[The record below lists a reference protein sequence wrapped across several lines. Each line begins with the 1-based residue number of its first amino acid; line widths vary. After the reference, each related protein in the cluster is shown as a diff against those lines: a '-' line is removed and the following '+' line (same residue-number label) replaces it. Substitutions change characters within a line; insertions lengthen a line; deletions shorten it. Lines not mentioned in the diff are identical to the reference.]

1 MSKTIADLLLDIVTA
16 VRELPEEAQ
25 QVFVHAMTDRVST
38 HTASRLT
45 HEQQAEIKRRLAD
58 PNPTY
63 AAPEEMHEFFSRFG
77 IRSA

>member
-1 MSKTIADLLLDIVTA
+1 
-16 VRELPEEAQ
+16 
-25 QVFVHAMTDRVST
+25 MTDRVST

-58 PNPTY
+58 PNPAY